1 MGRITARD
9 YLKVTRGTGR
19 IKKRFR
25 KNKSR
30 KDYLR

>member
-9 YLKVTRGTGR
+9 YLKVARSAGR
-19 IKKRFR
+19 IRKKIR

-30 KDYLR
+30 KD